1 MCYSNK
7 IDTNAAVGAHFVQ
20 CVSGRAILMQTTKT
34 RMWGKGTLTKSWKRW
49 VNIIV
54 KINNAFCGLVCVCK
68 FICKEWDIY
77 IYFFQKIKVSS
88 PPPPLHRWMSRRHS
102 RIQLLCGTIYCAP
115 CNFKYLFVLGC
126 LMFKRIWFPLGLV
139 SSISLSILC
148 SQRT

>member
-77 IYFFQKIKVSS
+77 IYFFQKIKVSF
-88 PPPPLHRWMSRRHS
+88 PPPCIDGCPDDTPGFSCCVAQYTVHLAILSTF
-102 RIQLLCGTIYCAP
+102 LC
-115 CNFKYLFVLGC
+115 LG
-126 LMFKRIWFPLGLV
+126 V
-139 SSISLSILC
+139 
-148 SQRT
+148 